1 MLSTPVY
8 GKAWSALPRIA
19 ETRLTHILL
28 LLSMGFQRTA
38 DVVNLAL

>member
-8 GKAWSALPRIA
+8 GKTRSALPRIA

-28 LLSMGFQRTA
+28 RLSMGFRRTA
-38 DVVNLAL
+38 DVVNLVL